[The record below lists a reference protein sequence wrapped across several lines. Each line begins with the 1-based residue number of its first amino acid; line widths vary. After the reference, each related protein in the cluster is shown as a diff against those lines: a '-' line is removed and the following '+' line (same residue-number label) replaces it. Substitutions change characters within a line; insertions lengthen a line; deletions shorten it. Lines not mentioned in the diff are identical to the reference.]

1 MWWPGLYLIIEAAA
15 GKLII
20 FHKREKCQVNSR
32 SERTKMVTFQRAYA
46 RMKVVNSHQLLME
59 GVINKI

>member
-32 SERTKMVTFQRAYA
+32 NVRTKMVTFQRAYA
-46 RMKVVNSHQLLME
+46 RMKVVNSH
-59 GVINKI
+59 